1 MESTSLTSSLTLI
14 ATLVEAAEN
23 HLSTDVNERILTEHL
38 HGADLPTD
46 AGIARLADRIIDAAE
61 KLCTL
66 LEPSHLILA
75 DHFLGYVSTKCLVG
89 AVESGVPD
97 VLAQAP
103 CSLQQLAQATATHEQ
118 RLRQVMRLLCSNGVF
133 SFDEDTA
140 MYSNNPRSDLLR
152 KDSSAPWRHWVD
164 LYGNEFYDIARG
176 ISQSLQRSTTRSAAQ
191 CNFNTDEDMF
201 AYFERQG
208 WVPRLHRTL
217 ASGMEAMAPGVVA
230 DYPWAEVADRTV
242 MDLGGGGGALIATLL
257 RAFPGMRG
265 GILDLAGVIDHT
277 RPFFREGGPYV
288 DLAGRVSD
296 QDLQVGDFLQ
306 QVPSYEVYTIKWC
319 LHDWEDEQAVQILRN
334 VRSAIVRT
342 ETSRLVILEAVLRGE
357 GRSARLARYGDINM
371 MMTAKGRERTEGE
384 WQGLYTTDY
393 LQSWVHL
400 LECLEIYSSG
410 PEFIVGQDP
419 SVLFAA
425 MTSVD
430 MRAVTQAGDP
440 DGQDNETIGR
450 LVLYVI
456 KADQTSYIN
465 YIKPIILAEELK
477 VDYTMSII
485 DTKTEWAYRIHP
497 ERMVPALRDY
507 DLATGQVARVFESTA
522 CLYYLAEKF
531 DTDGTWTGRGPAERA
546 QVHSWMALQT
556 AGLGPTAKFWLY
568 FLRGYPTRESPVQLP
583 RTIDKFREATMKQW
597 DLLDARLSQP
607 EHLYIALPGRPT
619 LADVA
624 FLPFA
629 MPAIFE
635 IFGIDI
641 SRWPKIAAWSTRMME
656 RPAVKKVLDM
666 APNIGQ

>member
-14 ATLVEAAEN
+14 ATLVEAAGN

-75 DHFLGYVSTKCLVG
+75 DHFLGTVHFSPQDKQWHADGTLLGYVSTKCLVG

-118 RLRQVMRLLCSNGVF
+118 RLRQVMRLLCSNGIF

-176 ISQSLQRSTTRSAAQ
+176 IPRSLQRSTGRSAAQ

-242 MDLGGGGGALIATLL
+242 LDLGGGGGALIATLL

-288 DLAGRVSD
+288 DLADRVSD

-342 ETSRLVILEAVLRGE
+342 ETSRLVILEAVLRSE

-384 WQGLYTTDY
+384 WQGLVRTAGWQ
-393 LQSWVHL
+393 LAGIHRLRNSWL
-400 LECLEIYSSG
+400 S
-410 PEFIVGQDP
+410 
-419 SVLFAA
+419 

-456 KADQTSYIN
+456 TADQTSYIN

-556 AGLGPTAKFWLY
+556 AGLG
-568 FLRGYPTRESPVQLP
+568 
-583 RTIDKFREATMKQW
+583 FREATMKQW

-635 IFGIDI
+635 IFGVDI